1 MKNLWTKESIFLKDM
16 YLKPQLQLL
25 LQLHCLASALI
36 ARNVMIR
43 EELTKYYWNE
53 KNGRKQTDN

>member
-1 MKNLWTKESIFLKDM
+1 MKNLWTKESIFLNDI
-16 YLKPQLQLL
+16 YLKPQLQLPP
-25 LQLHCLASALI
+25 QLHCLASALI

-43 EELTKYYWNE
+43 EESTKYYWNE